1 MHITV
6 YGAGALGIYFGGRFL
21 EAGIDVSFFV
31 REKRAVQLRR
41 EGLKINSI
49 QGNFEKQNITI
60 HTDPKKIDK
69 ADIIILAIKGY
80 HLEQAL
86 PQIKEISKKT
96 NAFILPL
103 LNGVEHIQILQE
115 ALGKE
120 KVIGGLAFIIATLDN
135 KGHVEHTSKQHD
147 ILFGPL
153 HEKQQNICKKLEIES
168 EKINAKS
175 YMKEDILA
183 YIWKKYMFITAFSGI
198 TSAAQRT
205 IGDIMGSRASLKAA
219 ENVLKEMKTLANKE
233 GISLTNNDVVQ
244 AANQLQSLP
253 KHATSSMHQDL
264 RKGLPLEVEH
274 LHGGALRIAAK
285 HIETVPVIETLYGII
300 KTHENG
306 TPQNFK

>member
-1 MHITV
+1 MHIAV

-21 EAGIDVSFFV
+21 EAGNDVSFFV
-31 REKRAVQLRR
+31 REKRAVQLRC

-49 QGNFEKQNITI
+49 QGDFEKQDITI
-60 HTDPKKIDK
+60 HTDPKTVEK

-86 PQIKEISKKT
+86 PQIKEISERT

-103 LNGVEHIQILQE
+103 LNGVEHIHILQE

-120 KVIGGLAFIIATLDN
+120 KVIGGIAFIIATLDA
-135 KGHVEHTSKQHD
+135 KGHFEHTSKQHD

-153 HEKQQNICKKLEIES
+153 HEKQQDICEKLEIES
-168 EKINAKS
+168 EKINANS
-175 YMKEDILA
+175 YKKKDILTH
-183 YIWKKYMFITAFSGI
+183 IWKKYMFITAFSGI

-205 IGDIMGSRASLKAA
+205 IGDIIETRASFKTA
-219 ENVLKEMKTLANKE
+219 ENVLKEMKTLANRE
-233 GISLTNNDVVQ
+233 GISLTDNDIVQ
-244 AANQLQSLP
+244 AANQLQSFP
-253 KHATSSMHQDL
+253 EQATSSMHQDL

-285 HIETVPVIETLYGII
+285 HNEIVPVIATLYGII

-306 TPQNFK
+306 IP